1 MIDDFVRRLK
11 DDLSKRAESYTE
23 KLIAAQASE
32 HDRLVGHI
40 RAIKE
45 TRSAI
50 DMIARDFL
58 VEERA
63 SK

>member
-23 KLIAAQASE
+23 KLIAAPASE
-32 HDRLVGHI
+32 HDRIAGHI
-40 RAIKE
+40 RALVE
-45 TRSAI
+45 TRNAV
-50 DMIARDFL
+50 DRIARDFL

-63 SK
+63 RA